1 VLAALEGR
9 KPKKECR
16 LNFLTDEQHWRNY
29 AAMRHKLVKETRSQV
44 GLTVLPLFPEY
55 LSF

>member
-1 VLAALEGR
+1 MLAALEGR